1 MALGLS
7 PREMLARLVA
17 FPTVSTR
24 SNLDLVGFVEA
35 WLAGHGIASTRVPDA
50 TGEKAA
56 LLALIGPRSRAASS
70 SPATATSS
78 RWRARPGPATPG
90 R

>member
-35 WLAGHGIASTRVPDA
+35 
-50 TGEKAA
+50 
-56 LLALIGPRSRAASS
+56 
-70 SPATATSS
+70 
-78 RWRARPGPATPG
+78 
-90 R
+90 